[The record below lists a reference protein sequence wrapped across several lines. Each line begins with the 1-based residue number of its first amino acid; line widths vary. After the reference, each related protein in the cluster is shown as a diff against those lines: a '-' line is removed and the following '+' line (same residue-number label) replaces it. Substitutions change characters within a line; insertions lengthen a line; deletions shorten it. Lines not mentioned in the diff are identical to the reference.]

1 MSFGDINRINT
12 NLQALNARYAL
23 NKINQKIAKNEQQ
36 LATGKSINT
45 AADNAAGFS
54 IASQLTAKIGGL
66 NQASKN
72 VGTAKSM
79 LNVAESGMNSI
90 NDILTKI
97 KAKAVQGASDTVGAT
112 QRGYIKTQINNM
124 MDQINNVV
132 SQTKFQ
138 GKTLLSGNFAK
149 SSGTLT
155 FQVGQGNAS
164 SDTYKV
170 NITNLHAKSGGL
182 GISQMS
188 GSAQSDFTGVLSSV
202 SGAIN
207 TLGQAFNQIGIDQ
220 NSLSIRQDSLQQ
232 AMTSNKS
239 ARSSIQDA
247 NYAKLESQ
255 KIKLQIQ
262 QQTATSA
269 FTQANSS
276 QQAVLRFLK

>member
-36 LATGKSINT
+36 LATGKSINK

-97 KAKAVQGASDTVGAT
+97 KAKAVQGASDSVGTT
-112 QRGYIKTQINNM
+112 QRGYIKSQINNM
-124 MDQINNVV
+124 MKQINNVV

-138 GKTLLSGNFAK
+138 GKTLLSGNY
-149 SSGTLT
+149 SNTGLT
-155 FQVGQGNAS
+155 FQVGQGTSS
-164 SDTYKV
+164 SDTYTVTISNLKA
-170 NITNLHAKSGGL
+170 NKTNGL
-182 GISQMS
+182 GITQMNGQTVAS
-188 GSAQSDFTGVLSSV
+188 FNTVLSTV
-202 SGAIN
+202 KTAIN
-207 TLGQAFNQIGIDQ
+207 KLGKAFNQIGIDQ
-220 NSLSIRQDSLQQ
+220 NSLSIKQDSLQQ